1 MSNVSTPENYL
12 LVPIDVEAL
21 VVGAQVGQWTDLH
34 PDFSR
39 LYEGKV
45 LGSQLAPALFTPQP
59 EGLPSGIHLHWAL
72 PDALTHGRQRRP
84 ASPQVPLEAP
94 EFPLIPNRWMVQRI
108 ARKPQTTEVVVK
120 AWVVESDY
128 LYDTNGE
135 TPENAVTFPRLDA
148 QALFD
153 FVGKSFDYASWAERQ
168 PAYRLPLTAIGY
180 GDPAFAAYYP
190 ACKSLLGFH
199 DPLSDIDEETS
210 FAYVVAGWYSDPAQ
224 DILRRFT
231 MKELK
236 WASSSTVDS
245 PPIQL
250 FCHGTIYN
258 VQWKNRTTRYT
269 SAAPDVDDK
278 NYQIALGNTTTEA
291 LAALL
296 AQELDNP
303 KIEPLLAAFQEDQLA
318 QNAELIELGFTLH
331 QQRFGSLAGGCEY
344 TIQKKQAKTDQSL
357 SATDVTLPESLQQ
370 LLAELNALE
379 RDLERRQREWDGYRW
394 ELYAMWQ
401 KWAGQYSRTR
411 EEPTEI
417 TGKINALK
425 QLVSGQ
431 AQQLDALK
439 RRRDTAEQAVRDMV
453 QQQFADLEFVTSLAA
468 PFWHSNDP
476 VLLIKGPGLFPSERH
491 GQDGRYSKQDELH
504 CRVTGQ
510 ELSGLTVDI
519 PNGQAG
525 VLVDAA
531 EVFRVAGNPFAGGG
545 AVPKGITDRLLFEA
559 LLLDPGNADAIAEQ
573 AYVKAQLQTRP
584 EKDKLTAEIKRLQR
598 PSASATAP
606 TAAEASPRYRGTLP
620 SPIALRDWERNP
632 WLPLFLEWRIA
643 WYPSYTNPANA
654 LDQWQLGA
662 EEVDFHW
669 TGGSPN
675 LADSQVYAGYT
686 ILTPHAIA
694 HFKERLHKYSQEN
707 PDRDLSSVITYL
719 DLMPVLG
726 QALGGLN
733 DAFIMRDQCLQ
744 IAPINPAI
752 FAGKNESQRD
762 PIIEL
767 VRGAT
772 FASPDPDKRFLPFR
786 AGHMKVLAVSVV
798 DAFGQMLQLR
808 NVDRPVRAASL
819 RTEGQ
824 IAEPLLQFTPRF
836 AQSLRLRFEWSPTLN
851 PSGTYPVDHPVCGW
865 VIPNHLD
872 KSLTFYDGRGTPL
885 GALQKILRTTA
896 AGGTGGAPRTGDKAF
911 FWVPMPGTT
920 QQPDAILNPHLK
932 HFVQFLGAMDADT
945 GTAFWNLLDEALAR
959 TDPGEPE
966 DDPLLSLLLGR
977 PLALVRATLQLE
989 LAGLPASDQG
999 LQSIGNFDTKGFT
1012 KLKFPARLGEAQ
1024 KDTDGLIGY
1033 FTDAPQAETSGAFYR
1048 AADAKGTPYP
1058 GAIEYGHTLALDCE
1072 TPVTLTLLMDPR
1084 AKVHAI
1090 TGVLPKKAVTLP
1102 PRVSSAA
1109 KSAKEAFFQVAP
1121 LVSPGGAVSMPKPS
1135 DDYGKWSWAYRP
1147 QVTMWKEVER
1157 VSGTVDQ
1164 AGFATEPQQLSEGW
1178 LKLRMNPL
1186 SILNLWVKEGTLAVQ
1201 PKTNITLGFT
1211 LLGGDRVSLSA
1222 SEDAKDPQ
1230 LLNDWTSLP
1239 LPDEYRVQV
1248 HVATTYIL
1256 VLQDKDGNRSEK
1268 RLTVTLKEAS
1278 DNG

>member
-12 LVPIDVEAL
+12 LVPINVEAL

-45 LGSQLAPALFTPQP
+45 LGSQLAPVLFSPRP

-72 PDALTHGRQRRP
+72 PDALTRARQRRP
-84 ASPQVPLEAP
+84 ASPQEPLEAP

-108 ARKPQTTEVVVK
+108 VRKPQSTEVVVK

-128 LYDTNGE
+128 LYNTNGE
-135 TPENAVTFPRLDA
+135 TPENATSFPRLDA

-153 FVGKSFDYASWAERQ
+153 FVGKSFDYGSWAEQQ
-168 PAYRLPLTAIGY
+168 PAYRIPLTAIGY

-190 ACKSLLGFH
+190 ACKSLLGFY
-199 DPLSDIDEETS
+199 DPLSDIDKETS
-210 FAYVVAGWYSDPAQ
+210 FAYVVAGWYSDPAK

-231 MKELK
+231 MEELK
-236 WASSSTVDS
+236 WACSSTAGS
-245 PPIQL
+245 LPTQL

-258 VQWKNRTTRYT
+258 VQWKNRTTRYS
-269 SAAPDVDDK
+269 SAVPDVDDK
-278 NYQIALGNTTTEA
+278 NYQISIGNTTTEA
-291 LAALL
+291 VAALL
-296 AQELDNP
+296 AQKLDNP

-318 QNAELIELGFTLH
+318 QNADLIELGFTLH

-344 TIQKKQAKTDQSL
+344 VIQKKQAKADQSL
-357 SATDVTLPESLQQ
+357 SATDVTLPESLEQ
-370 LLAELNALE
+370 LLAELNALQ
-379 RDLERRQREWDGYRW
+379 RDLEHRQREWDGYRW
-394 ELYAMWQ
+394 ELYAMWH
-401 KWAGQYSRTR
+401 KWAGQYNQSR

-417 TGKINALK
+417 TGKISALK
-425 QLVSGQ
+425 ELVSDQ
-431 AQQLDALK
+431 TQQIDALK
-439 RRRDTAEQAVRDMV
+439 RRRDTAEQAVRDIV
-453 QQQFADLEFVTSLAA
+453 QQQFAELEFVTSLAA
-468 PFWHSNDP
+468 PFWHANDP
-476 VLLIKGPGLFPSERH
+476 VLLISGPGLFPSQRH
-491 GQDGRYSKQDELH
+491 GQDGRYSRQDELQ
-504 CRVTGQ
+504 CRLAGQ
-510 ELSGLTVDI
+510 ELSGLIVDV
-519 PNGQAG
+519 PNGQPE

-531 EVFRVAGNPFAGGG
+531 EVFRGNPFAGAG

-559 LLLDPGNADAIAEQ
+559 LLLDPGSADAIAEQ
-573 AYVKAQLQTRP
+573 AYVKAQLQSRP
-584 EKDKLTAEIKRLQR
+584 GKDKLIAEIKRLQR
-598 PSASATAP
+598 PSAPAPPTESSA
-606 TAAEASPRYRGTLP
+606 RYGGTFP
-620 SPIALRDWERNP
+620 SPIVLRDWERNP

-654 LDQWQLGA
+654 LDQWQLSA
-662 EEVDFHW
+662 EEVDFQW

-675 LADSQVYAGYT
+675 LANSQVYAGYA

-694 HFKERLHKYSQEN
+694 HFKERLHRYSQEH
-707 PDRDLSSVITYL
+707 PDQDLSSVITYL
-719 DLMPVLG
+719 DQMPVLG

-762 PIIEL
+762 TIIEL

-772 FASPDPDKRFLPFR
+772 FASPDPEKPFLPIR
-786 AGHMKVLAVSVV
+786 AGHMKVLAVWVV
-798 DAFGQMLQLR
+798 DAFGQILQLR
-808 NVDRPVRAASL
+808 NFDRPVRAASL

-824 IAEPLLQFTPRF
+824 NAESLLQFTPRF
-836 AQSLRLRFEWSPTLN
+836 AQPLRLRFEWSPTLN
-851 PSGTYPVDHPVCGW
+851 PPGTYPVNHPVCGW

-872 KSLTFYDGRGTPL
+872 KSLTFYDGRGSPL
-885 GALQKILRTTA
+885 GALQKILRATA
-896 AGGTGGAPRTGDKAF
+896 GGGTGGAARTGDKAF

-920 QQPDAILNPHLK
+920 IQPDAILNPHLK
-932 HFVQFLGAMDADT
+932 HFVQFLSAMDADT

-959 TDPGEPE
+959 TDSGEPE

-977 PLALVRATLQLE
+977 PLALVRATLGLE

-999 LQSIGNFDTKGFT
+999 LQSIGNFDNKGLT
-1012 KLKFPARLGEAQ
+1012 KLKFPAHLGEAR
-1024 KDTDGLIGY
+1024 KETDGLIGY
-1033 FTDAPQAETSGAFYR
+1033 FTDAPQAKSSGAFYP
-1048 AADAKGTPYP
+1048 AAGAKGTPYP
-1058 GAIEYGHTLALDCE
+1058 GAIEYGHILALDCE
-1072 TPVTLTLLMDPR
+1072 TPVSLTLLMDPR

-1090 TGVLPKKAVTLP
+1090 TGVLPKNAVTLP

-1109 KSAKEAFFQVAP
+1109 KSASQVFFQVAP
-1121 LVSPGGAVSMPKPS
+1121 LLSPGGAVSMPKPS
-1135 DDYGKWSWAYRP
+1135 DDFGEWSWTYRP
-1147 QVTMWKEVER
+1147 QVTMWKEVDA
-1157 VSGTVDQ
+1157 VIGTIDQ

-1201 PKTNITLGFT
+1201 PKTNITLGWT

-1222 SEDAKDPQ
+1222 SEDGKDPQ
-1230 LLNDWTSLP
+1230 PLSDWTSSP

-1248 HVATTYIL
+1248 QVATTYIL

-1268 RLTVTLKEAS
+1268 RLTVTLKETS
-1278 DNG
+1278 GNG